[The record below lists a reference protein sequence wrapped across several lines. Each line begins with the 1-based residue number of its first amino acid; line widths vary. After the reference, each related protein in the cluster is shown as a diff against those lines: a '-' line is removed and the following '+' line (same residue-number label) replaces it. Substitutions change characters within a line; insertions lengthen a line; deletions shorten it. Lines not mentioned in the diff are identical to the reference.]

1 MLESMNL
8 NKHGIVVNEEAI
20 QTSMPIVIKT
30 RNSNNI
36 YGTVKNERLVLP
48 TQYFHDL
55 WYRVSNNV
63 DDKSSKYSSLNKHKE
78 TLGYNAHPHY
88 LKGNLNRNI
97 LKAKM
102 EIRTGSDCNENE
114 YNLILKNDKN
124 SLMHQLNT
132 NIVFSPSEDSSV
144 NTFVPSVEKACKKSS
159 SLQSKAKN
167 RNPGVMC
174 SQEHVSKKF
183 ISRNDPYQNALSDKI
198 IVRTSSEKRVSNNSK
213 HIYHPNCFVEQR

>member
-1 MLESMNL
+1 MQFIN
-8 NKHGIVVNEEAI
+8 
-20 QTSMPIVIKT
+20 
-30 RNSNNI
+30 
-36 YGTVKNERLVLP
+36 
-48 TQYFHDL
+48 DL

-63 DDKSSKYSSLNKHKE
+63 EDRSSKHSSLNKHKE

-102 EIRTGSDCNENE
+102 EIRTGSDWNENE
-114 YNLILKNDKN
+114 YNLILKHDKN

-159 SLQSKAKN
+159 SLQSKTKSKN
-167 RNPGVMC
+167 RNPGVMW

-198 IVRTSSEKRVSNNSK
+198 VVRTSSEKRVSNNSK
-213 HIYHPNCFVEQR
+213 HDYKHSDSILWL